1 MHIREISIQREKFPT
16 EAHYPFSLPV
26 IQETVSVPLRTPVTF
41 FVGENGTGKST
52 LLRAAAEQS
61 GILIWENTGAL
72 RYDRNPYRNRLR
84 ECVTV
89 EWVAER
95 VPGSFFGADIFEYFT
110 EVLDEWAES
119 DPGQLKYF
127 GGQSLRSMSH
137 GQSLLAFFRSRY
149 RIPGV
154 FFLDEPETALSPRSQ
169 LELLEMLGMLT
180 ADGHAQFIIASHSP
194 ILLAHPGADIY
205 SFDSVPIAPIAYRDT
220 AHYKIYAEFLARQSQ
235 TQSPAKAKQP

>member
-1 MHIREISIQREKFPT
+1 MHIREISIYRDQFPT

-26 IQETVSVPLRTPVTF
+26 IQQTKSVPLRTPVTF

-72 RYDRNPYRNRLR
+72 RFERNPYRTRLR

-89 EWVAER
+89 DWETER
-95 VPGSFFGADIFEYFT
+95 VPGSFFGADIFEFFT
-110 EVLDEWAES
+110 EVLDEWATS

-149 RIPGV
+149 QIPGV
-154 FFLDEPETALSPRSQ
+154 YFLDEPETALSPRSQ
-169 LELLEMLGMLT
+169 LELLEVLAAMT

-194 ILLAHPGADIY
+194 ILLAYPGACLY
-205 SFDSVPIAPIAYRDT
+205 SFDSIPIAPIAYRET
-220 AHYKIYAEFLARQSQ
+220 AHYRIYSEFLERQ
-235 TQSPAKAKQP
+235 A